1 MRASVNRQRQQGERI
16 LFLKGWLDKGFRDH
30 D

>member
-16 LFLKGWLDKGFRDH
+16 LFLKGRLDKGFRDH